1 MDPTEVRPWI
11 PQLPWR
17 EPRAPVEVAAAEVRS
32 WISRHHDGEAVE
44 PHTIVDL
51 ADLAAAMDPAA
62 CSLLGEGEERV
73 RERERE
79 WCRSGRG

>member
-1 MDPTEVRPWI
+1 
-11 PQLPWR
+11 
-17 EPRAPVEVAAAEVRS
+17 
-32 WISRHHDGEAVE
+32 VE